1 MSKARWS
8 PSDYKSYTTRAST
21 KTTEE
26 LFTSTALKK
35 DMDPKGVKI
44 RESRDSELHPNSTAI
59 ILGLDV
65 TGSMGRI
72 ADNLARKGLGTLV
85 EEILDRKPVPNP
97 HLMIMGIG
105 DANYDS
111 APLQIGQFE
120 GDITITKWLDSLY
133 LEHGGGGNHFES
145 YELPYYFA
153 AYHTSIDC
161 FEKRG
166 KKGFLFTLGDELPP
180 KDLVPSQVKKVIGD
194 DIQPTSFKDL
204 IAITEKMYEPFHIIV
219 AEGHYASHRLQQ
231 VKDAWTEI
239 LGQHVLVL
247 SNWEKVSELVVST
260 IELCNGTDLDTITKS
275 WDGDTGMVIASAL
288 KDLSI
293 SSSPGAEG
301 VVRL

>member
-1 MSKARWS
+1 MAKTRWS
-8 PSDYKSYTTRAST
+8 PSDYRNYKTTAST

-26 LFTSTALKK
+26 LFTSTTLKK

-85 EEILDRKPVPNP
+85 EEILDRKPVSDP

-120 GDITITKWLDSLY
+120 GDIAITKWLDSLY

-161 FEKRG
+161 FEKRN
-166 KKGFLFTLGDELPP
+166 KKGFLFTLGDEMPP
-180 KDLVPSQVKKVIGD
+180 KNLVPAQVKKVIGD

-204 IAITEKMYEPFHIIV
+204 IAVTEKVYEPFHIIV
-219 AEGHYASHRLQQ
+219 AEGHYAQSYLEQ
-231 VKDAWTEI
+231 VKDAWMEI

-260 IELCNGTDLDTITKS
+260 IELCNGVDLDTIAKS
-275 WDGDTGMVIASAL
+275 WDGDTNMVITSAL

-293 SSSPGAEG
+293 SKPSTEGG